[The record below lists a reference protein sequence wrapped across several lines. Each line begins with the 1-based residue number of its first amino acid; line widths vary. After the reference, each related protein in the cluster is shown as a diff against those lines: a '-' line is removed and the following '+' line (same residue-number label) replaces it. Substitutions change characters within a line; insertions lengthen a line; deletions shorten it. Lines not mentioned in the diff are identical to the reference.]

1 MGGAQGINLLLG
13 MVRTKFAAVLI
24 GPLGV
29 GLLGN
34 YVAIQALVGTIAGL
48 GIQSSAVRDVA
59 EAVGKDDP
67 QAIGRAIVT
76 LRRVCWLTGLLG
88 TSAMIAFAVPLSRW
102 TFGDVGQVVQ
112 IAVPFSGWV
121 FSIGERAGDIALLA
135 IAILFANVSGGQ
147 MALIQGLRRIGD
159 LALIQVI
166 GTIAGTVIS
175 VGCYIELGLR
185 GIVPSLLLMAGVQLV
200 TSWYFA
206 RQVPVP
212 KVAMTWW
219 ESLGETGSMVRLGL
233 ALMWSGL
240 AVSLVAYLTRALITQ
255 QINLEAVGVFTAA
268 YALSGMFVN
277 VVLGAMGA
285 DYYPRLTAVAS
296 DRYAMNRL
304 VNEQT
309 EIGLLLAV
317 PGLLAT
323 LSLSPWIIRL
333 FYTDAFLPAAELL
346 QWFVLGC
353 LGRVISWPLGFVMLA
368 LGKGLW
374 FFVTET
380 LGNALHLILIGLG
393 LMTLGLQGVA
403 VAFFLMYLVYTAVV
417 YGVSRRLT
425 GFRWSFASRRL
436 LLLLLPTVAL
446 TFLAGRLLPLW
457 PATVFGLVTSA
468 VASVLCLRG
477 LVQRIGAEH
486 RIVCIA
492 CRVPGVRWACGLTTG
507 VTKTKETR
515 EKAKGKKDG
524 FKRKAARGKDTEA

>member
-1 MGGAQGINLLLG
+1 MGGAQGINLMLG

-34 YVAIQALVGTIAGL
+34 YIAIQGLVGTIAGL

-67 QAIGRAIVT
+67 QAIGRTIVT

-88 TSAMIAFAVPLSRW
+88 ALVMVVLAVPLSRW
-102 TFGDVGQVVQ
+102 TFGDEGQMVG

-147 MALIQGLRRIGD
+147 MALIQGMRRIGD
-159 LALIQVI
+159 LARIQI
-166 GTIAGTVIS
+166 TGTVAGTVIS

-200 TSWYFA
+200 ASCYFA
-206 RQVPVP
+206 RQVPVHQ
-212 KVAMTWW
+212 VAMTWR
-219 ESLGETGSMVRLGL
+219 ESIHMAGGMVKLGL
-233 ALMWSGL
+233 VFMWTGL
-240 AVSLVAYLTRALITQ
+240 VGSLVAYLTRMLITQ
-255 QINLEAVGVFTAA
+255 QLNLEAVGIFSAA
-268 YALSGMFVN
+268 FALSGMFVN
-277 VVLGAMGA
+277 IVLGAMGA

-296 DRYAMNRL
+296 DRDAMNRL

-317 PGLLAT
+317 PGLLST
-323 LSLSPWIIRL
+323 LSLAPWIIRL

-346 QWFVLGC
+346 QWLVLGC

-368 LGKGLW
+368 LGKGAW
-374 FFVTET
+374 YFVTET
-380 LGNALHLILIGLG
+380 IGNGFHLVLIGLG
-393 LMTLGLQGVA
+393 LITLGLEGVA
-403 VAFFLMYLVYTAVV
+403 VAFLLMYLVYTAGV
-417 YGVSRRLT
+417 YGVARRLT

-436 LLLLLPTVAL
+436 LLLLLSTVAL

-457 PATVFGLVTSA
+457 SATVYGLVTSA

-486 RIVCIA
+486 RIVRMA
-492 CRVPGVRWACGLTTG
+492 CRVPGMRWACGLTTG
-507 VTKTKETR
+507 VTKTKGAR
-515 EKAKGKKDG
+515 DKAKGKRGRVQAKSSKG
-524 FKRKAARGKDTEA
+524 KRH